1 MNTCLFV
8 QWKKPTD
15 ASRYVIDGTPSEY
28 SGTELQDKIMKL
40 LAEVPKYHEI
50 CSSKD
55 RDDLSPSFRCSYL
68 RSKSSLLHCIEG
80 NFEDLDFAGRK
91 MVYIFITYEND
102 PEKAVNLLNEYSK
115 MLGVH
120 PHQQDLIEIKKQGF
134 KKKSFCKQ
142 ISFKQT
148 IIWIIIA
155 IIILLLSYM
164 LLNLQSKQ

>member
-15 ASRYVIDGTPSEY
+15 ASRFVIDGTPSEY
-28 SGTELQDKIMKL
+28 SGTEQQDKIMKL
-40 LAEVPKYHEI
+40 LAEVPKFHEI
-50 CSSKD
+50 SSRKN
-55 RDDLSPSFRCSYL
+55 RDDLSPSFRCSYGQL
-68 RSKSSLLHCIEG
+68 KSSVFHSIEG

-91 MVYIFITYEND
+91 MVYIFITKEID
-102 PEKAVNLLNEYSK
+102 PEKAVNLLNEYSE

-142 ISFKQT
+142 ITFKQI
-148 IIWIIIA
+148 IIWIIIT
-155 IIILLLSYM
+155 IIILLLSYI
-164 LLNLQSKQ
+164 LLNLQNKQ